1 MFLTHIYATI
11 FTTST
16 NFGGDFGRVTETLF
30 TIFKGIML
38 YAMAN
43 DDITY
48 NPMLAVKFKKAAR
61 TNRRAL
67 SPQEEQT
74 FFERIDLPEFEH
86 YKTFFLLQYYFGLRP
101 WELTDFHFE
110 NDFIVALNAKHEH
123 NGEKVYKKIP
133 VPAQL
138 KARLD
143 LSQPIEY
150 NHKTDVLNRVFKRLM
165 NDNTATQYFLRHT
178 FSTIC
183 QQYVRPSGYRE
194 NMDG

>member
-1 MFLTHIYATI
+1 
-11 FTTST
+11 
-16 NFGGDFGRVTETLF
+16 
-30 TIFKGIML
+30 
-38 YAMAN
+38 MAN
-43 DDITY
+43 GDITY

-86 YKTFFLLQYYFGLRP
+86 YKPFFLLQYYFGLRP

-133 VPAQL
+133 VPSQL

-143 LSQPIEY
+143 LSQSIEY

-165 NDNTATQYFLRHT
+165 NDNTVTLYPLRISSRYT
-178 FSTIC
+178 RFSNEYPKSYSRFGNKYLRSPKSTT
-183 QQYVRPSGYRE
+183 
-194 NMDG
+194 